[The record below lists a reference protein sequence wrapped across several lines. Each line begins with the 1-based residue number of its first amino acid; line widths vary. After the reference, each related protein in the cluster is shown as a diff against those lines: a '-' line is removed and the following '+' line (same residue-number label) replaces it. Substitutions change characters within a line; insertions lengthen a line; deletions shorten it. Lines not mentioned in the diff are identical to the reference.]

1 MSLILVRHGR
11 AAAGWGEDIDPG
23 LDAVG
28 RDQAALA
35 ARALAPLGPCPL
47 YTSPLRRTRETAAPL
62 ETVWATRAVV
72 EPAVGEI
79 VSPTSDLAARA
90 AWLGEVMGSRWDEL
104 GPDLLGWR
112 DGVIGA
118 LLAIAPTAAV
128 SVIVTHFIAIN
139 VAVGEATGDRRV
151 MCFAPDNCSR
161 TVLDVRNEKLVVVER
176 GGEAVTK
183 VL

>member
-1 MSLILVRHGR
+1 M
-11 AAAGWGEDIDPG
+11 DPG
-23 LDAVG
+23 LDKVG
-28 RDQAALA
+28 REQAAVA

-62 ETVWATRAVV
+62 EAVWATRAVV

-79 VSPTSDLAARA
+79 VSPTSDLAERA
-90 AWLGEVMGSRWDEL
+90 AWLGEVMSSRWDQL
-104 GPDLLGWR
+104 GPDLLRWR
-112 DGVIGA
+112 EGVIGA
-118 LLAIAPTAAV
+118 LLAVAPTAPL

-161 TVLDVRNEKLVVVER
+161 TVLDVSGGKLQVVER
-176 GGEAVTK
+176 GGEAVTA
-183 VL
+183 VQ

>member
-1 MSLILVRHGR
+1 M
-11 AAAGWGEDIDPG
+11 DPG

-28 RDQAALA
+28 REQATAAAQALA
-35 ARALAPLGPCPL
+35 ALGPCPV

-62 ETVWATRAVV
+62 EAIWATRAVV

-90 AWLGEVMGSRWDEL
+90 AWLGEVMRSRWDQL
-104 GPDLLGWR
+104 GPDLLRWR
-112 DGVIGA
+112 GGVIGA
-118 LLAIAPTAAV
+118 LLAIATAAPL

-161 TVLDVRNEKLVVVER
+161 TLLDVSSGKLEVVER
-176 GGEAVTK
+176 GGEAVTA
-183 VL
+183 VN